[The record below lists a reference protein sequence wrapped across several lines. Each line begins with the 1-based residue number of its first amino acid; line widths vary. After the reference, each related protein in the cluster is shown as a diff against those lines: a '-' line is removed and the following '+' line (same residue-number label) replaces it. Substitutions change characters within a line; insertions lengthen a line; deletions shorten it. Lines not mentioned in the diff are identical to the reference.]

1 MSLALVEAIA
11 PPVEANAAKKNKD
24 PKRIKYTLSQ
34 RNKRHIRKIQ
44 ELQEE
49 FHDQNIPSISA
60 VVLDGKI
67 QGGKVLLLWDI
78 LFMMAV
84 PFGKSSKLS
93 LAAKKRSESVATI
106 TKPSLKI
113 PHNFKIL
120 GMPKSEKFILLCCC
134 IAACRHSKFGSDG
147 ENAEN
152 SCER

>member
-60 VVLDGKI
+60 VVFDGKI
-67 QGGKVLLLWDI
+67 HIKGSAALGHLAHDGSSIRQI
-78 LFMMAV
+78 IEAV
-84 PFGKSSKLS
+84 IGSK
-93 LAAKKRSESVATI
+93 KK
-106 TKPSLKI
+106 K
-113 PHNFKIL
+113 
-120 GMPKSEKFILLCCC
+120 
-134 IAACRHSKFGSDG
+134 
-147 ENAEN
+147 
-152 SCER
+152 